1 MSKVNNTD
9 TRTFILSLVL
19 TLSIFLTFVSIVDFE
34 LECLLGPS
42 EIVYEQWIH
51 TLQTVSL
58 LSFNRWL
65 LCWLTLNKQSCP
77 YPSRENKKIVKFEII
92 GLNVM

>member
-42 EIVYEQWIH
+42 EIVYEQ
-51 TLQTVSL
+51 
-58 LSFNRWL
+58 
-65 LCWLTLNKQSCP
+65 
-77 YPSRENKKIVKFEII
+77 
-92 GLNVM
+92 